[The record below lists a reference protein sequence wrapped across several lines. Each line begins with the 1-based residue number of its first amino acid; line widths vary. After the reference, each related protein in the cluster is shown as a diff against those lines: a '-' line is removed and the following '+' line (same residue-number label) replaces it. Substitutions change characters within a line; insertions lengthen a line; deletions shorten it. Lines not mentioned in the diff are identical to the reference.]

1 MTDIEKLKRN
11 IDEAMENRYARV
23 AILIGESLNNAL
35 DLLDHQPACV
45 LAAMIE
51 RHKQTQLSGNA
62 PKHRYRLRAALIEYA
77 EERLHETQEWE
88 RQFTQALTN

>member
-11 IDEAMENRYARV
+11 IDEAMENRDARV
-23 AILIGESLNNAL
+23 AILIGESIRNAL

-45 LAAMIE
+45 LGAMIE
-51 RHKQTQLSGNA
+51 RHKQIQLSGNA

-77 EERLHETQEWE
+77 EERLRDTQEWE
-88 RQFTQALTN
+88 RHFTQALTN